1 MEFTELIDGAKEIIF
16 SSFFYQNAPSPPIKT
31 NSAWLSWNLFSPRIA
46 KLDINS
52 SPETIPV

>member
-1 MEFTELIDGAKEIIF
+1 LIDGAREIIF
-16 SSFFYQNAPSPPIKT
+16 GSLFYPGCPSPPIKT